1 MAGETEPT
9 GGKPADQPPPQGPD
23 QPDPSA
29 GGMARTSP
37 QTQLALQRAGT
48 MQTAFAGL
56 IPTSI
61 GEAFVL
67 AGYLAKSGA
76 IPSSLRSAEAV
87 FTVIVA
93 GMELGLTPIRAV
105 QSISN
110 ISGTLCMKA
119 DLQLALV
126 KNRGVLAFYD
136 EGFERFGQTDANLQ
150 KRITLALGKVLRK
163 LGATDKDVA
172 DEVEL
177 VIEKL
182 AAATSEGMKT
192 GDPYGW
198 AVGMRQA
205 DPTVHVRTFT
215 FADAEKAIIY
225 EKDDANPGAPK
236 ERKPLSQK
244 FNYKSF
250 PGDMYPKRARTR
262 LLQILASDVTN
273 GLPAVEAIEGGQV
286 IDAEFTVHTGDPTAG
301 DDVDSLLADMRGI
314 DPEAT
319 TTIENGFH
327 NLNLGRAA
335 RLQKLTQF
343 KGKPKDL
350 VEWLKGEYAARRG
363 KGRQHPDVLGDEPA
377 KTEPAKPAA
386 PAQTAPPIQDAQI
399 IQDHQAEQDE
409 RTNGQIM
416 ADAVATAI
424 KVEAAKA
431 ADEAVAA
438 ERAAAA
444 QPMTPARDLA
454 ARFRGGGKLKSF

>member
-1 MAGETEPT
+1 
-9 GGKPADQPPPQGPD
+9 
-23 QPDPSA
+23 
-29 GGMARTSP
+29 
-37 QTQLALQRAGT
+37 

-61 GEAFVL
+61 GEAYVL
-67 AGYLAKSGA
+67 SGYLAKSGA
-76 IPSSLRSAEAV
+76 IPKSLKSAEAV
-87 FTVIVA
+87 FTVVMA
-93 GMELGLTPIRAV
+93 GMELGLTPIRAL
-105 QSISN
+105 QSITN

-163 LGATDKDVA
+163 LGATDQDVT

-198 AVGMRQA
+198 AVGMRQS

-225 EKDDANPGAPK
+225 SSEDESNPNAKK

-301 DDVDSLLADMRGI
+301 DDVDSLLAELRDI
-314 DPEAT
+314 DAEAT

-350 VEWLKGEYAARRG
+350 VAWLKDEYAHRRG
-363 KGRQHPDVLGDEPA
+363 VDRRHPDVLGDQ

-386 PAQTAPPIQDAQI
+386 APAQAQPPVQTPRSSRTIRPS
-399 IQDHQAEQDE
+399 
-409 RTNGQIM
+409 RTNGR
-416 ADAVATAI
+416 TARSWRTRWRRRSRW
-424 KVEAAKA
+424 KRRRRQTK
-431 ADEAVAA
+431 
-438 ERAAAA
+438 RWR
-444 QPMTPARDLA
+444 PSAR
-454 ARFRGGGKLKSF
+454 RRRSP